1 MFPFQSCIICP
12 FQSSGFSAMCDYKRK
27 TLGPRP
33 RQSPAEI
40 HQSLGCFFF
49 SSKHWDLTAMRI
61 SPTSGVDTYVEST
74 MIQLDLHA
82 KKAYSVLT
90 YHSIPKFQN
99 IT

>member
-61 SPTSGVDTYVEST
+61 SPTSGVDMYVEST
-74 MIQLDLHA
+74 MI
-82 KKAYSVLT
+82 
-90 YHSIPKFQN
+90 
-99 IT
+99 